1 MKTIIKWII
10 KRFRYANKLDILKGI
25 IDGIDDNDIKNI
37 YNVIDGRLNPVL
49 QSDNS
54 YQYNPIPLF
63 DIINNSILVVV
74 QDNKII
80 GFNEFSITYNKGWKV
95 TVTINGINQEKI
107 EDEHTNIYILNER
120 KNI

>member
-95 TVTINGINQEKI
+95 TVTINDINQEII
-107 EDEHTNIYILNER
+107 EDEHTNIYILNAR

>member
-95 TVTINGINQEKI
+95 TVTINGINQEII
-107 EDEHTNIYILNER
+107 EDEHTNIYILNAR